1 MSGQPI
7 TVLMVNEYP
16 DYIDANVWADGL
28 KSRVPGLEFRLWP
41 DAGRKDDI
49 DIVLIEPGPITTK
62 IRANSIPHFERWID
76 WEGSARAE
84 QYETELAE
92 RLYGEKNGPDKFELP
107 PKAVVKKLIHAL
119 ESSRP
124 RARYYVT
131 TPTYLAGLMRRI
143 LPTRLLDRAM
153 IR

>member
-1 MSGQPI
+1 
-7 TVLMVNEYP
+7 
-16 DYIDANVWADGL
+16 
-28 KSRVPGLEFRLWP
+28 
-41 DAGRKDDI
+41 
-49 DIVLIEPGPITTK
+49 LIEPGPITTK

-76 WEGSARAE
+76 WENSARADA
-84 QYETELAE
+84 YETDLAQ

-131 TPTYLAGLMRRI
+131 TPTYLAGIMRR
-143 LPTRLLDRAM
+143 LLSTRLLDRVM
-153 IR
+153 SR